1 MRKALMPL
9 VASLALCGGVT
20 GLLIAT
26 NAQAQQVVAGLLVTS
41 AARPARSTSR

>member
-9 VASLALCGGVT
+9 VASLALAGGVT

-26 NAQAQQVVAGLLVTS
+26 NAHAQQAMAGLL
-41 AARPARSTSR
+41 AAHPATTRHR